1 MNHPP
6 SPDTEVPTQESRP
19 AAAPSPAP
27 GRRLSE
33 SARRQLSPEAL
44 AEIQDLAARYPDKL
58 AATLPAL
65 YVAQKDFGFVS
76 LSAMQEVAKALGVP
90 EGHVFGV
97 ATFYT
102 MFSKKPVGKYHIQV
116 CTNLSCA
123 LNGAARILEKVAEK
137 TGVQPGEGPS
147 EDGLWSVEEVECLAS
162 CGSGPCLQVNHDV
175 YDEYVDEARLESIL
189 EACRRGDY
197 RPWGA

>member
-123 LNGAARILEKVAEK
+123 LNGATELLERLCAR
-137 TGVQPGEGPS
+137 TGATPEGGPTP
-147 EDGLWSVEEVECLAS
+147 DGLFSVETVECLGS
-162 CGSGPCLQVNHDV
+162 CGSGPCLQVNEGR
-175 YDEYVDEARLESIL
+175 YDECVDDAALDRIL
-189 EACRRGDY
+189 EACRSGARA
-197 RPWGA
+197 PWGA